1 MTASIHPVSGTVRL
15 VPSFGRGVIACA
27 HPPQEIANDQP
38 DVHQAARA
46 AAIPIAAKLWD
57 CGRIVACAPFV
68 LVVIVCHVAI
78 SLLMPRPRVETMT
91 RGSDDGQKAGTSK
104 NAY

>member
-1 MTASIHPVSGTVRL
+1 MTPSVHPISGTLRP
-15 VPSFGRGVIACA
+15 VPSFGRGVFACA
-27 HPPQEIANDQP
+27 HPPQKIANDQP
-38 DVHQAARA
+38 DVRQAARS
-46 AAIPIAAKLWD
+46 AAIPIAARLWD

-78 SLLMPRPRVETMT
+78 SLLMPRPSVETMA
-91 RGSDDGQKAGTSK
+91 RGVDDGQKAGTSK